1 MHDLLQDLRFALRT
15 LRKRPDFTA
24 VALITLALGIGANS
38 AIFSVVHTVLLQ
50 PLPFEEP
57 DHLVQ
62 IWESRLDRGWE
73 RASVAPGN
81 FWDFKDMNR
90 SFEDLGV
97 FAGQSM
103 NLTGG
108 EFPERITAGRVS
120 AGFFSILGVQPVL
133 GRTLIAGEDD
143 PGRNNQ
149 VAMLGYSFW
158 QSQFGGD
165 TGVLNESLMVDGR
178 SFTIIGVLPRGE
190 PWLNISDIY
199 IPYVRDLNATRSSFE
214 VAVIGRLLPGV
225 TFDTALADLN
235 AVAQRLE
242 ETYPE
247 EDKGIGVTMGPA
259 SEWVADDD
267 LRLAL
272 VVLFAAVG
280 CLLLI
285 ACVNIANLLMARA
298 TARHREMA
306 LRAALGAQRSRIIR
320 QVITESLLL
329 GIIGSVLGL
338 LLAGGMIR
346 LIQALNPDGI
356 PRIADIGLN
365 GTVLGF
371 TVVVGLL
378 AGVLSGLLPA
388 LQIPYAG
395 SAVALRAGD
404 RTSTG
409 SRSAKRLRNVL
420 VAAEVALS
428 LILLVGAGLLVRSFG
443 ELLGVD
449 RGFATE
455 NRLVFTVNM
464 PDDWDRMH
472 HSAVRN
478 DYLERIKTMPQ
489 VISVAA
495 VNMRPLID
503 GSTGLGILPEGH
515 PPEAEAN
522 IPWASWRMITPD
534 YFQSIGIPLL
544 RGRIFT
550 EDEEIANPWRVII
563 SQRLADELWP
573 GEDPIGRTALLWKGQ
588 GDRPAEVVGVVGNM
602 AERGLDA
609 GPTLAT
615 YIPYLGADW
624 SPMHIVV
631 HTTVAPEAIVPD
643 LRAILADID
652 PDLPISNITNMD
664 EMVGISVAARRFNM
678 LLLTIFSGVALFLAL
693 AGIFGVQSYSVT
705 RQTAEIGVRVALGA
719 NNRQVL
725 DHIIRG
731 GMRPALIGVVVG
743 VLGALLLSR
752 LMAGLLFEIRAGD
765 PITYLA
771 VAVLLTITAYLSCYL
786 PARRALRID
795 PVVALREE

>member
-1 MHDLLQDLRFALRT
+1 
-15 LRKRPDFTA
+15 
-24 VALITLALGIGANS
+24 
-38 AIFSVVHTVLLQ
+38 
-50 PLPFEEP
+50 
-57 DHLVQ
+57 
-62 IWESRLDRGWE
+62 
-73 RASVAPGN
+73 
-81 FWDFKDMNR
+81 
-90 SFEDLGV
+90 
-97 FAGQSM
+97 
-103 NLTGG
+103 
-108 EFPERITAGRVS
+108 
-120 AGFFSILGVQPVL
+120 
-133 GRTLIAGEDD
+133 
-143 PGRNNQ
+143 
-149 VAMLGYSFW
+149 
-158 QSQFGGD
+158 
-165 TGVLNESLMVDGR
+165 
-178 SFTIIGVLPRGE
+178 
-190 PWLNISDIY
+190 
-199 IPYVRDLNATRSSFE
+199 
-214 VAVIGRLLPGV
+214 
-225 TFDTALADLN
+225 
-235 AVAQRLE
+235 
-242 ETYPE
+242 
-247 EDKGIGVTMGPA
+247 MGPA

-306 LRAALGAQRSRIIR
+306 LRAALGAHRSRIIR

-338 LLAGGMIR
+338 LLAGGAIR

-356 PRIADIGLN
+356 PRIADLGLN

-388 LQIPYAG
+388 LQIPYAS

-428 LILLVGAGLLVRSFG
+428 LILLIGAGLLVRSFG

-464 PDDWDRMH
+464 PDDWDRMR

-534 YFQSIGIPLL
+534 YFKSIGIPLL

-550 EDEEIANPWRVII
+550 EDEEVANPWRVII
-563 SQRLADELWP
+563 SKRLADELWP

-588 GDRPAEVVGVVGNM
+588 GDRPAEVIGVVGNM

-631 HTTVAPEAIVPD
+631 HTTAAPEAIVPD
-643 LRAILADID
+643 LRAILAGID

-771 VAVLLTITAYLSCYL
+771 VAMLLTIAAYLSCYL